1 MIKKVLLFISI
12 LLLPNICFAGIEGR
26 AGDSGLTSKGNKI
39 SFNIGSMPGLVSHFN
54 LNENEGSP
62 TVIDEKFG
70 NHGTYQDG
78 SDLNT
83 NTGSVTGKI
92 NRALDFDGDEFIE
105 VPNVAVLDFTT
116 QMSIS
121 CWVKTAS
128 AVASPRI
135 GESRDT
141 GAPNHGWTLFIAA
154 GDGSANFQIDS
165 TAAAGGAKVATDI
178 TDSAW
183 HHVVG
188 TWDGANILVYLNG
201 VVGSPVAH
209 AGTMAKDVVTR
220 FGRGTQAVAF
230 LTGQIDNIVMFNR
243 AISQTDVLRI
253 FNQDAGR
260 ER

>member
-1 MIKKVLLFISI
+1 MFKKIISFAIGLI
-12 LLLPNICFAGIEGR
+12 LLLP
-26 AGDSGLTSKGNKI
+26 LTCSADWFYDTYQQTI
-39 SFNIGSMPGLVSHFN
+39 ADIGFMPDGLVAHYPMNNNAASTTVTDN
-54 LNENEGSP
+54 SAEG
-62 TVIDEKFG
+62 
-70 NHGTYQDG
+70 NNGTYKDG
-78 SDLNT
+78 GGNINT
-83 NTGSVTGKI
+83 STGSVAGKI
-92 NRALDFDGDEFIE
+92 NLALDFDGDEYVE

-121 CWVKTAS
+121 CWINTAS
-128 AVASPRI
+128 AVSSPRI

-165 TAAAGGAKVATDI
+165 TASAAAATVATDI

-201 VVGSPVAH
+201 VAGNPAAN

-220 FGRGTQAVAF
+220 FGRGTQSVAF
-230 LTGQIDNIVMFNR
+230 LTGQIDDVKIFNR
-243 AISQTDVLRI
+243 AITQREVDRL
-253 FNQDAGR
+253 FNGGNGR
-260 ER
+260 EG